1 MAVSKK
7 KKRAGAKTEGV
18 FIECSRCGK
27 AKALTSNFYKSD
39 RPEYAE
45 TGYCDVCKSCVKEI
59 MIDENTGMV
68 NRDAF
73 ENKICYMLNIPFV
86 PAEYEKLLMN
96 PLVTPDRFYSE
107 YRKIVSINREYKD
120 MRYNDSSVFVHDEAG
135 IVNKKEKVYDQVT
148 PEMIDFWGRGFEA
161 AYYIDVQSRYDKFVE
176 SEDLDKM
183 DYKKQSDY
191 KMLCHYERKQIE
203 LLQDKNAKPTDL
215 KAVNDMISKLS
226 EDLNIKATQ
235 KKQDENDISHYTVGL
250 TAKYIEDVKLEP
262 IPVFNDEDWR
272 GDHSREEFLKLM
284 AYFTAPLLTEA
295 GIQSLL
301 DEIIEEDKKKYT
313 PSQEE
318 LDIATLESDD
328 LEVDF

>member
-39 RPEYAE
+39 RPEYVE

-148 PEMIDFWGRGFEA
+148 PEMLDFWGRGFEA
-161 AYYIDVQSRYDKFVE
+161 AYYIDVQSRYDKFME
-176 SEDLDKM
+176 FEDLDKM

-203 LLQDKNAKPTDL
+203 LLQDKNSKPTDL

-235 KKQDENDISHYTVGL
+235 KKRDESDNGHYIIGL
-250 TAKYIEDVKLEP
+250 VTKYIEDVRMTPIPKLED
-262 IPVFNDEDWR
+262 IDWL
-272 GDHSREEFLKLM
+272 GDMPKSEFDIEM
-284 AYFTAPLLTEA
+284 AYFK
-295 GIQSLL
+295 S
-301 DEIIEEDKKKYT
+301 EILNELGRENPYQEIVDEDKKKYT
-313 PSQEE
+313 PSAEE
-318 LDIATLESDD
+318 LEIVRMAADQEDD
-328 LEVDF
+328 Y